1 MIQKTLFAGIVV
13 GHQPQP
19 GASQLFKAGELAGDQ
34 GQEENCERRL
44 DCEKYSGLSF
54 KWKKNI
60 VEEKQILVRYPDAQ
74 RGVLPEVPW
83 RVWEPAGESE
93 FSSRALHP

>member
-13 GHQPQP
+13 GHQPEP

-44 DCEKYSGLSF
+44 DWEK
-54 KWKKNI
+54 
-60 VEEKQILVRYPDAQ
+60 ILWI
-74 RGVLPEVPW
+74 G
-83 RVWEPAGESE
+83 
-93 FSSRALHP
+93 F